1 MWLYIH
7 CKKETKAISNL
18 QREILTQG
26 CLKWCWMSLKLK
38 KKCLWIW
45 TQEIKRCLV
54 FVCYLNWNFADY
66 NGIFSFSGNYF
77 YVEGNDGVRDDFAVL
92 TTPNVTTGVGQ
103 SLGFYYHI
111 VTENQFTIIR
121 SDGLSVIAQLPDG
134 GSQLLWWQNQ
144 TSSNEWSYGCVNLPD
159 NTHLNIQ
166 FVTRRIGLDNQN
178 NVFDADV
185 AVDDIALL
193 LLPCTGGKIFFI
205 FFIFL
210 LICPSFCFS
219 ILLPL
224 KFF

>member
-1 MWLYIH
+1 MVLDELEI
-7 CKKETKAISNL
+7 KKEMFMNL
-18 QREILTQG
+18 NTRNKKVLGI
-26 CLKWCWMSLKLK
+26 CLLSQLKFCRL
-38 KKCLWIW
+38 
-45 TQEIKRCLV
+45 
-54 FVCYLNWNFADY
+54 Y
-66 NGIFSFSGNYF
+66 GIFSFSGNYF